1 MEIIAKV
8 VAPAL
13 AKIYDAINLFVLDSW
28 KLRKQQAM
36 NTARAKYDH
45 QGAITATGWTD
56 TAASSPSPAAGVGAW
71 FAYEAQ
77 QEDQV
82 FSALLFTTAATSGSG
97 RYFITGREPTPAGAG
112 FQLQTAGF
120 QILIQGH
127 ENIKAFRVIAETG
140 QTLNYTASLF
150 Q

>member
-8 VAPAL
+8 VAPVI

-36 NTARAKYDH
+36 NAARAKYDH

-56 TAASSPSPAAGVGAW
+56 TAAAHPSPATGIGAW

-77 QEDQV
+77 QEDQI
-82 FSALLFTTAATSGSG
+82 FSSLLFTVDSTSGTG
-97 RYFITGREPTPAGAG
+97 RYFITGREPTPAGEG
-112 FQLQTAGF
+112 FEIQSAGF

-127 ENIKAFRVIAETG
+127 ENIKAFRVIAESG